1 MRKKERERERETKE
15 GRERGRRERKKEGGR
30 EGGKLEEEEKEVRL
44 VILNFAL
51 EHYYFESNPDILFI
65 LESSRRH
72 S

>member
-1 MRKKERERERETKE
+1 MKEREKQRKE
-15 GRERGRRERKKEGGR
+15 GREGGGKERRREEERKGNWRKKR
-30 EGGKLEEEEKEVRL
+30 KRL
-44 VILNFAL
+44 GVILNFAL